1 MSTVLWIIG
10 LVLIGMA
17 FMEGATQGI
26 LAVLGILA
34 FVFVLGAL
42 GAGDS
47 EDI

>member
-17 FMEGATQGI
+17 FMQNATQGI

-34 FVFVLGAL
+34 IAIVWTAIT
-42 GAGDS
+42 
-47 EDI
+47 E